1 MRSEVCWTPWSYFCL
16 RFSVN
21 GNSNTPVHI
30 AQWSHCWTELN
41 DCYPC
46 TSCYP
51 CVLLCECLCTIA
63 AMENAGSGRMHRI
76 VMGKAKFNFISV
88 YILPVWIMV
97 STPLPAV
104 VVFPDVHRSSR
115 DIHQPIQETRF
126 LHGERGAG
134 VPKSQCIRDTTA
146 CVSKQFTYKL
156 SSQLHP
162 LFCYC
167 PLLRLCSSSPCL
179 WSLFNGKRLLP
190 VRS

>member
-1 MRSEVCWTPWSYFCL
+1 MHNCSDGECRWWKNASDSYGKSQIYLHFCL
-16 RFSVN
+16 YFTCMN
-21 GNSNTPVHI
+21 
-30 AQWSHCWTELN
+30 
-41 DCYPC
+41 
-46 TSCYP
+46 
-51 CVLLCECLCTIA
+51 
-63 AMENAGSGRMHRI
+63 
-76 VMGKAKFNFISV
+76 K
-88 YILPVWIMV
+88 V
-97 STPLPAV
+97 STALPAV

-126 LHGERGAG
+126 LHGERCAG